1 MRFED
6 LEKNE
11 FDARLQQVLDQRHCP
26 DSDALLSQLAFEDE
40 DAAARL
46 RAAEF
51 IASPPAVVMYPSANF
66 ADRILAQV
74 HAEDVAEV
82 KLRNTPM
89 WRRKS
94 TWYGGIGL
102 VAAASIAILL
112 GVWNS
117 QSEPNQVAAIPK
129 AEPITVA
136 VVPVDENI
144 DPESIQPNEPL
155 PQSLEDIS
163 RRLDVRQEKV
173 AQLRS
178 GLNPFRST
186 LNVTLHVIRATVPNK
201 PHSSQQRP
209 VDGKPS
215 TAVMNTRWIA

>member
-1 MRFED
+1 
-6 LEKNE
+6 
-11 FDARLQQVLDQRHCP
+11 
-26 DSDALLSQLAFEDE
+26 
-40 DAAARL
+40 
-46 RAAEF
+46 
-51 IASPPAVVMYPSANF
+51 VMYPSANF

-74 HAEDVAEV
+74 RAEDAAEV

-102 VAAASIAILL
+102 AAAASVAIVL

-117 QSEPNQVAAIPK
+117 QPESTQVAVSPTI
-129 AEPITVA
+129 EPSVVA
-136 VVPVDENI
+136 AATVDEDT
-144 DPESIQPNEPL
+144 DPESIQPNEQL

-201 PHSSQQRP
+201 PHASQQRP